1 MKQWLERYRGIL
13 FVFLMVVLLAAVVV
27 LQLLR
32 PAAHPIILATATPSP
47 SSETTPIAH
56 PLRVY
61 VSGAVSRPDVYT
73 LPPDSIVKDAMMAA
87 GGPTENADLDRINLA
102 SPVSDGQHVY
112 VPRLGEVDPPL
123 QPPSDQSA
131 PGRKIN
137 INTADLATLDTLPG
151 IGPVIAQRILDHRQ
165 ANGPFDRIEG
175 MMDVPGI
182 GEGTFEKIKD
192 LITTE

>member
-13 FVFLMVVLLAAVVV
+13 FFSLVVVVLAAVVV

-32 PAAHPIILATATPSP
+32 PAAHPIILATATPPP
-47 SSETTPIAH
+47 SSETTPAAR

-73 LPPDSIVKDAMMAA
+73 LPPDSIIKDAMMAA
-87 GGPTENADLDRINLA
+87 GGPTEDADLDRINLA

-112 VPRLGEVDPPL
+112 VPRLGEVDLPV
-123 QPPSDQSA
+123 QPPSDQPA

-175 MMDVPGI
+175 VMDVPGI
-182 GEGTFEKIKD
+182 GEGTFEKIRD